1 MLKLLII
8 LLPVGQGCRT
18 RSFSIFRAFFEED
31 FGVAGVVGR
40 VEVGEEDDHDVA
52 GQADEDV
59 PDSVQK
65 RNAEMAPNVAKHLKN
80 KVIKCILVL

>member
-1 MLKLLII
+1 
-8 LLPVGQGCRT
+8 
-18 RSFSIFRAFFEED
+18 
-31 FGVAGVVGR
+31 
-40 VEVGEEDDHDVA
+40 
-52 GQADEDV
+52 V